1 MKTKSRS
8 GKQGLM
14 QDERGE
20 SMGILHHS
28 VSRRSFLRASAG
40 AAAATAALGL
50 ASGAFADEGQ
60 AASAVASDNA
70 ILEERGEWLPIHCHQ
85 NCNQMCMN
93 RGYVVDGVVIRQKS
107 DDAHEDSFD
116 QPQQRSCLRGRSLRQ
131 QVYNAD
137 RIKYPMKRKSWQPG
151 GGENAHGELRGK
163 DEWERISWDEALTYV
178 TDELKRVYAEYGQDG
193 VVVNGWRWAPA
204 SAMFPFIGGAVYNTE
219 VESFGCWAFQTE
231 ALGMFSNGDHPDIM
245 MAPDKYDLP
254 NADNIILYG
263 CNPAWAQHTAMQ
275 WLNHAKEA
283 GVNFVYVG
291 PSFNVTA
298 AQLDARWIRVR
309 PGTDTAFL
317 LAVAYEMVR
326 LDEER
331 GDIIDWDFVNER
343 TVGFTPETMPA
354 EATTDEN
361 FRDYLLGEYDGIPKT
376 PEWATEICGTPVED
390 ITWYAEMAGKNNKD
404 IFLHSYAAS
413 RYLGAENLS
422 QAYMTVSALG
432 GHFGKSGHGS
442 AAIYTWDAGD
452 SGYRLIQHAGGD
464 YAYTDNLIA
473 APAVTGPN
481 RCIEGNSWWSSLAEG
496 TYVSTSEGAY
506 DAGSPDA
513 VAQYLG
519 DSGAAAAGGVAPNGA
534 AAATSTKLRAN
545 TPTYHEAREMPVNP
559 RLLFA
564 TCSNFMQTRG
574 NLSTAIKVMRQADT
588 CISLEIK
595 YSLTASFAD
604 IILPVATHWEG
615 NDDER
620 WGELC
625 WPSPFGDGNG
635 QKQRKDALLAWKPLI
650 KPMYEAR
657 EEKAICREIM
667 ERMGVDPDLAYP
679 KSNHDQWLG
688 YFLGMRELSEDLSS
702 WDPVITWTAEDNEKY
717 HASFPEQQGK
727 VSFDQF
733 IADGSYVCQRSPE
746 DRRNYVGYR
755 DDKLGI
761 GPNGEVV
768 VSDPAWPRPS
778 LSGKLEIYCQ
788 FKADNVNR
796 IGINPEPIKPYANYF
811 VPYRGYQETFSDWEN
826 KVKGDYPLQAYTPH
840 YMRRAHTCYD
850 NMAWTQEA
858 FRNPVFMSVQDAE
871 ERSIKA
877 GDTVMC
883 FNSFGKML
891 RKAQPLQ
898 SMMPG
903 TVAIPHGVHS
913 VFDESD
919 PDDIIDR
926 GGSEQMLSD
935 GQQSNYF
942 PQVDGYN
949 SLLIQIE
956 KYDGEPLVEDYERPP
971 FFAAGVDDPDTPA
984 YHVPEIEE
992 QEA

>member
-1 MKTKSRS
+1 
-8 GKQGLM
+8 
-14 QDERGE
+14 
-20 SMGILHHS
+20 
-28 VSRRSFLRASAG
+28 
-40 AAAATAALGL
+40 
-50 ASGAFADEGQ
+50 
-60 AASAVASDNA
+60 
-70 ILEERGEWLPIHCHQ
+70 
-85 NCNQMCMN
+85 
-93 RGYVVDGVVIRQKS
+93 
-107 DDAHEDSFD
+107 
-116 QPQQRSCLRGRSLRQ
+116 
-131 QVYNAD
+131 
-137 RIKYPMKRKSWQPG
+137 
-151 GGENAHGELRGK
+151 
-163 DEWERISWDEALTYV
+163 
-178 TDELKRVYAEYGQDG
+178 
-193 VVVNGWRWAPA
+193 
-204 SAMFPFIGGAVYNTE
+204 
-219 VESFGCWAFQTE
+219 
-231 ALGMFSNGDHPDIM
+231 
-245 MAPDKYDLP
+245 
-254 NADNIILYG
+254 
-263 CNPAWAQHTAMQ
+263 
-275 WLNHAKEA
+275 
-283 GVNFVYVG
+283 
-291 PSFNVTA
+291 
-298 AQLDARWIRVR
+298 
-309 PGTDTAFL
+309 
-317 LAVAYEMVR
+317 
-326 LDEER
+326 
-331 GDIIDWDFVNER
+331 
-343 TVGFTPETMPA
+343 
-354 EATTDEN
+354 
-361 FRDYLLGEYDGIPKT
+361 
-376 PEWATEICGTPVED
+376 
-390 ITWYAEMAGKNNKD
+390 
-404 IFLHSYAAS
+404 
-413 RYLGAENLS
+413 
-422 QAYMTVSALG
+422 
-432 GHFGKSGHGS
+432 
-442 AAIYTWDAGD
+442 
-452 SGYRLIQHAGGD
+452 
-464 YAYTDNLIA
+464 
-473 APAVTGPN
+473 
-481 RCIEGNSWWSSLAEG
+481 
-496 TYVSTSEGAY
+496 
-506 DAGSPDA
+506 
-513 VAQYLG
+513 
-519 DSGAAAAGGVAPNGA
+519 
-534 AAATSTKLRAN
+534 
-545 TPTYHEAREMPVNP
+545 
-559 RLLFA
+559 
-564 TCSNFMQTRG
+564 
-574 NLSTAIKVMRQADT
+574 
-588 CISLEIK
+588 
-595 YSLTASFAD
+595 
-604 IILPVATHWEG
+604 
-615 NDDER
+615 
-620 WGELC
+620 
-625 WPSPFGDGNG
+625 
-635 QKQRKDALLAWKPLI
+635 
-650 KPMYEAR
+650 
-657 EEKAICREIM
+657 
-667 ERMGVDPDLAYP
+667 
-679 KSNHDQWLG
+679 
-688 YFLGMRELSEDLSS
+688 MRELSEDLSS

-871 ERSIKA
+871 ERGIKA